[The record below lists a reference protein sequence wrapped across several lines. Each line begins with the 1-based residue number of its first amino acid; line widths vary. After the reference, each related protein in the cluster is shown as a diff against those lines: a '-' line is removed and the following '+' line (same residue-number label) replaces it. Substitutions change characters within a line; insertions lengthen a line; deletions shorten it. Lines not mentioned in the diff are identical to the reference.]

1 MSKRRISNTYV
12 PDYELDSLAR
22 TLYDSVIS
30 YCLSEKGR
38 SEYEKWKQEQKQLNN
53 ANLIDNTSLKI

>member
-1 MSKRRISNTYV
+1 M
-12 PDYELDSLAR
+12 
-22 TLYDSVIS
+22 LYDSVIN

-53 ANLIDNTSLKI
+53 ANLIDDTSLKI